1 MKPTPV
7 TLPYVLERLGD
18 TEVVDY
24 LKKCPSRTFREKS
37 LLMAEGDPVAY
48 LPIVLK
54 GCLKV
59 TREDENGREV
69 LLYEVKEGETC
80 ILSLTSGIFNEP
92 SRVSISAMDGASV
105 LLIPSAQVSE
115 WIETQPSWRKLVMK
129 ICHLKVMSLVRV
141 VDSMSFQTTSER
153 ILHRLE
159 EAAQAG
165 LTEIRITHQQM
176 ASELGTAREVISRLL
191 KKMENEGQIEI
202 QRGKIRLINIGKKL
216 TN

>member
-7 TLPYVLERLGD
+7 ILPNALERLGD
-18 TEVVDY
+18 PEVVDY

-59 TREDENGREV
+59 TREDDNGREV

-80 ILSLTSGIFNEP
+80 ILSLTSGIFNEL
-92 SRVSISAMDGASV
+92 SKVSITAMDGASV
-105 LLIPSAQVSE
+105 LLIPSAQVSD
-115 WIETQPSWRKLVMK
+115 WINTQPSWRKLVMK
-129 ICHLKVMSLVRV
+129 ICHAKVVSLVKV

-153 ILHRLE
+153 IRNRLE
-159 EAAQAG
+159 EAAAAG
-165 LTEIRITHQQM
+165 LTEIKITHQQM

-191 KKMENEGQIEI
+191 KKMEHDGIIKI
-202 QRGKIRLINIGKKL
+202 QRGKICLLKTGKK
-216 TN
+216 